1 MFALEN
7 FKEDTIANI
16 GGISDSD
23 TSLTLTSGNFTNTT
37 DGILVLDYDVAAKRE
52 IITCTITG
60 TAITSITRAQGG
72 TSAVAHAQNAK
83 VLLAMT
89 SLHYGGGLGKLASE
103 DAWTAWVP
111 TFTASGSMT
120 YTSVTANKAVYH
132 QVGKLVFFRI
142 DASGTTGGTASNTL
156 FFTLPVAAKDT
167 FGVVGTGLV
176 VDVAA
181 AGAFAYFES
190 ATQAGVQKYN
200 VANFSL
206 ASGIAH
212 RISGV
217 YEAA

>member
-1 MFALEN
+1 MYTLEN
-7 FKEDTIANI
+7 FKEDTISNV
-16 GGISDSD
+16 GGISAAD

-111 TFTASGSMT
+111 TFTGF
-120 YTSVTANKAVYH
+120 SVAPVVVHARYI
-132 QVGKLVFFRI
+132 QIGKLVFFSI
-142 DASGTTGGTASNTL
+142 DMGEGTSNATGFTI
-156 FFTLPVAAKDT
+156 TLPVAAKNEDQVICVSVRDN
-167 FGVVGTGLV
+167 GAAAPETGLISTRAASTTA
-176 VDVAA
+176 DV
-181 AGAFAYFES
+181 FANNTKGSWTALNGKSFI
-190 ATQAGVQKYN
+190 G
-200 VANFSL
+200 
-206 ASGIAH
+206 
-212 RISGV
+212 SGV
-217 YEAA
+217 YEAN